1 MSIFNAS
8 RLLGKTVLITGASA
22 GIGAVRRQCS
32 LQSNQKSLTLHAPHH
47 ALPGYRH
54 IICKGIDQAFGTRA
68 DYSCTQ
74 GGSNL
79 ILVAR
84 RGDQLEK
91 VAEAARAAHKAS
103 GVQQGGTVATIQLD
117 VSDRAQVAALWSK
130 VPPDLRNVDILG
142 AYPPF
147 VHAVRS
153 ILACRRNLR
162 RAQSTMQV
170 PHMASITSAI
180 SWIAI

>member
-1 MSIFNAS
+1 MLYS
-8 RLLGKTVLITGASA
+8 
-22 GIGAVRRQCS
+22 
-32 LQSNQKSLTLHAPHH
+32 
-47 ALPGYRH
+47 PGYRY
-54 IICKGIDQAFGTRA
+54 IVCKGIDQVFGTRVF
-68 DYSCTQ
+68 YSFTQ

-103 GVQQGGTVATIQLD
+103 GVQQGGTVATVQLD

-142 AYPPF
+142 AYT
-147 VHAVRS
+147 RS
-153 ILACRRNLR
+153 LWLGAAIYVERSQQCRFRTWPRPR
-162 RAQSTMQV
+162 R
-170 PHMASITSAI
+170 
-180 SWIAI
+180 